1 MPRKLLK
8 ASRGLYIYRKIKMKI
23 KKQTIVKL
31 TVVQAKQLLAGAN
44 TDNNSG
50 CICPHTNTPSCSG
63 PKTKCYC

>member
-1 MPRKLLK
+1 
-8 ASRGLYIYRKIKMKI
+8 MKI